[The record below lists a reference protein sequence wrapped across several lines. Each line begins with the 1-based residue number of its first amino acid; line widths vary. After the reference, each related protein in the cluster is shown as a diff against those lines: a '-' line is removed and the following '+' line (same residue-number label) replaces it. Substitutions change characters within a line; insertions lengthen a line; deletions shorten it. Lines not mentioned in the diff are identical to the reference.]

1 MSTFPNYP
9 EKKTGS
15 SVTTKQKWQNIN
27 RKQKPAQH
35 HHTELYARMHTHL
48 TIYAAAMLQLK
59 EHVSQSTRAITAVT
73 AKDHNETQLE

>member
-1 MSTFPNYP
+1 
-9 EKKTGS
+9 
-15 SVTTKQKWQNIN
+15 
-27 RKQKPAQH
+27 
-35 HHTELYARMHTHL
+35 MHTHL